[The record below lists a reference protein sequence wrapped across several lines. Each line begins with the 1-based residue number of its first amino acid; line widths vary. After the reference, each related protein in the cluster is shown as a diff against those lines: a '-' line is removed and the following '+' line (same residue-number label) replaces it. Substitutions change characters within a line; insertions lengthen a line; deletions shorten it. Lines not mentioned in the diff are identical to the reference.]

1 MRIAYITAGAG
12 HMYCGSC
19 LRDNT
24 LAMALRA
31 AGHDVQ
37 LIPTY
42 TPTRTDEANVSHD
55 RVFLGG
61 INVFLQQH
69 LALFRRTPW
78 VLDRLLDA
86 PALLRLA
93 TRWGVS
99 VDPAQ
104 LGAMTVSMLHGPAGF
119 QRKEIDKLV
128 RYLAD
133 EMQPEIVTLPNSL
146 LTGLVPAIKAGL
158 PGVPVCCTFQGEE
171 LFLDSLGEPYRSKS
185 LELIRTH
192 AAQVD
197 AFIAVSRFGAD
208 QMAGYLG
215 LDRNRIQVVPL
226 GINLD
231 GHAKRAGGDPEPFT
245 IGYLGRIAPE
255 KGLHVLCE
263 AYRRLASRGEAL
275 PPSRLWA
282 AGYLGPEHRAYLAAI
297 QQRMEEWGLAARFRY
312 HGELDRPAKLAFLR
326 DLSVLSVPGD
336 YEDPKGL
343 FLLESMASG
352 VPIVQPRRGAATEI
366 VETTGGGVLVAP
378 GDPDALAEGLA
389 GLLTNPARRRAL
401 GDRGFDGVRAHY
413 SAGGMRDRALDVYRS
428 LVAPAG
434 AQAAESVEHHR
445 A

>member
-1 MRIAYITAGAG
+1 MKIAHITAGAG

-42 TPTRTDEANVSHD
+42 TPTRTDEANLSQD

-78 VLDRLLDA
+78 VLDRLLDS

-104 LGAMTVSMLHGPAGF
+104 LGAMTVSMLHGPDGF
-119 QRKEIDKLV
+119 QRKEIEKLV

-146 LTGLVPAIKAGL
+146 LIGLAPAIKAGL
-158 PGVPVCCTFQGEE
+158 RGVPVCCTFQGEE
-171 LFLDSLGEPYRSKS
+171 LFLDSLGEPYRAKA
-185 LELIRTH
+185 LDLIREH
-192 AAQVD
+192 AALID
-197 AFIAVSRFGAD
+197 AFIAVSQFGAG

-215 LDRNRIQVVPL
+215 LARSRIQVVPL

-231 GHAKRAGGDPEPFT
+231 GHAKRAGADPDPFT

-263 AYRRLASRGEAL
+263 AYRRLASRGARL
-275 PPSRLWA
+275 PPSRVWA
-282 AGYLGPEHRAYLAAI
+282 AGYLGPEHRAYLAGI
-297 QQRMEEWGLAARFRY
+297 EQRMRDWGLSAQFRY
-312 HGELDRPAKLAFLR
+312 HGELDRSAKLAYLR
-326 DLSVLSVPGD
+326 ELSVLSVPGD

-343 FLLESMASG
+343 FLLEAMASG
-352 VPIVQPRRGAATEI
+352 VPLVQPRRGAATEI
-366 VETTGGGVLVAP
+366 VETTGGGILVAA
-378 GDPDALAEGLA
+378 GDPDALADGLA
-389 GLLTNPARRRAL
+389 GMMSDPAMRRAY
-401 GDRGFDGVRAHY
+401 GTRGYDGVRSHY
-413 SAGGMRDRALDVYRS
+413 SAARMRDRALEVYRP
-428 LVAPAG
+428 LLPPAG
-434 AQAAESVEHHR
+434 RR
-445 A
+445 AGGGDERHA

>member
-24 LAMALRA
+24 LAMALRQ

-42 TPTRTDEANVSHD
+42 TPTRTDEQNVSHD

-78 VLDRLLDA
+78 VLDRLLDS
-86 PALLRLA
+86 PFLLRLA

-104 LGAMTVSMLHGPAGF
+104 LGAMTVSMLHGPDGF

-133 EMQPEIVTLPNSL
+133 EMRPDIVTLPNSL
-146 LTGLVPAIKAGL
+146 LIGLVPAIKPGL
-158 PGVPVCCTFQGEE
+158 GGVPVCCTFQGEE
-171 LFLDSLGEPYRSKS
+171 LFLDSLGEPYKTRA
-185 LELIRTH
+185 LELIRQH
-192 AAQVD
+192 AALVD
-197 AFIAVSRFGAD
+197 TFIAVSAFGAD
-208 QMAGYLG
+208 QIAGYLG
-215 LDRNRIQVVPL
+215 LDRRRIQVVPL
-226 GINLD
+226 GINLE
-231 GHAKRAGGDPEPFT
+231 GHARRTGADPEPFT

-263 AYRRLASRGEAL
+263 AYRRLVSGGAAL

-282 AGYLGPEHRAYLAAI
+282 AGYLGPEHRAYLAGI
-297 QQRMEEWGLAARFRY
+297 QQQMDDWGLAPQFRY
-312 HGELDRPAKLAFLR
+312 HGELDRPAKLEFLR
-326 DLSVLSVPGD
+326 ELSLLSVPGD

-343 FLLESMASG
+343 FLLEAMASG

-366 VETTGGGVLVAP
+366 IETTGGGVLVTP
-378 GDPDALAEGLA
+378 GDPDALAQGLA
-389 GLLTNPARRRAL
+389 GLMTDAAGRRLL
-401 GDRGFDGVRAHY
+401 GDRGYDGVRVHY
-413 SAGGMRDRALDVYRS
+413 SAAVMRDRALAVYRS
-428 LVAPAG
+428 LVGPPGAPAD
-434 AQAAESVEHHR
+434 AKTEPRR

>member
-78 VLDRLLDA
+78 VLDRLLDS

-119 QRKEIDKLV
+119 QRKEVDKLV

-133 EMQPEIVTLPNSL
+133 EMQPEIVSLPNSL
-146 LTGLVPAIKAGL
+146 LIGLVPAIKAGL

-171 LFLDSLGEPYRSKS
+171 LFLDSLGEPYRSKA

-215 LDRNRIQVVPL
+215 LARSRIQVVPL

-231 GHAKRAGGDPEPFT
+231 GHAKRAGADPDPFT

-255 KGLHVLCE
+255 KGLHILCE
-263 AYRRLASRGEAL
+263 AYRRLVTRGAPL

-282 AGYLGPEHRAYLAAI
+282 AGYLGPEHRAYLAGI
-297 QQRMEEWGLAARFRY
+297 EQQLRDWGLSAQFRY

-326 DLSVLSVPGD
+326 ELSVLSVPGD

-343 FLLESMASG
+343 FLLEAMASG
-352 VPIVQPRRGAATEI
+352 VPVVQPRRGAATEI
-366 VETTGGGVLVAP
+366 IETTGGGVLIAP
-378 GDPDALAEGLA
+378 GDPDALAQGLA
-389 GLLTNPARRRAL
+389 GLLTDPSRRRAL

-413 SAGGMRDRALDVYRS
+413 SAAGMRDRALDVYRS

-434 AQAAESVEHHR
+434 ARAAERAEHHR

>member
-1 MRIAYITAGAG
+1 MKIAYITAGAG

-42 TPTRTDEANVSHD
+42 TPTRTDEANLSQD

-78 VLDRLLDA
+78 VLDRLLDS

-104 LGAMTVSMLHGPAGF
+104 LGAMTVSMLHGPDGF
-119 QRKEIDKLV
+119 QRKEIEKLV

-146 LTGLVPAIKAGL
+146 LIGLAPAIKAGL
-158 PGVPVCCTFQGEE
+158 RGVPVCCTFQGEE
-171 LFLDSLGEPYRSKS
+171 LFLDSLGEPYRAKA
-185 LELIRTH
+185 LDLIREH
-192 AAQVD
+192 AALID
-197 AFIAVSRFGAD
+197 AFIAVSQFGAG

-215 LDRNRIQVVPL
+215 LARSRIQVVPL

-231 GHAKRAGGDPEPFT
+231 GHAKRAGADPDPFT

-263 AYRRLASRGEAL
+263 AYRRLASRGARL
-275 PPSRLWA
+275 PPSRVWA
-282 AGYLGPEHRAYLAAI
+282 AGYLGPEHRAYLAGI
-297 QQRMEEWGLAARFRY
+297 EQRMRDWGLSAQFRY
-312 HGELDRPAKLAFLR
+312 HGELDRSAKLAYLR
-326 DLSVLSVPGD
+326 ELSVLSVPGD

-343 FLLESMASG
+343 FLLEAMASG
-352 VPIVQPRRGAATEI
+352 VPLVQPRRGAATEI
-366 VETTGGGVLVAP
+366 VETTGGGILVTA
-378 GDPDALAEGLA
+378 GDPDALADGLA
-389 GLLTNPARRRAL
+389 GMMSDPAMRRAY
-401 GDRGFDGVRAHY
+401 GTRGYDGVRSHY
-413 SAGGMRDRALDVYRS
+413 SAARMRDRALEVYRP
-428 LVAPAG
+428 LLPPAG
-434 AQAAESVEHHR
+434 RR
-445 A
+445 AGGGDERHA

>member
-1 MRIAYITAGAG
+1 MKIAYLTAGAG
-12 HMYCGSC
+12 RMYCGSC

-69 LALFRRTPW
+69 TAIFRRTPW
-78 VLDRLLDA
+78 VVDRLLDS

-99 VDPAQ
+99 VDPAE
-104 LGAMTVSMLHGPAGF
+104 LGEMTVSMLHGPEGF

-133 EMQPEIVTLPNSL
+133 ELRPEIVSLPNSL
-146 LTGLVPAIKAGL
+146 LIGLAPALKAGL

-171 LFLDSLGEPYRSKS
+171 LFLDSLGERYRAKS
-185 LELIRTH
+185 LDLIRRH
-192 AAQVD
+192 AEQVD

-208 QMAGYLG
+208 QMASYLG
-215 LDRNRIQVVPL
+215 LDRGRIRVVPL
-226 GINLD
+226 GISLD
-231 GHAKRAGGDPEPFT
+231 GHEKRAGADPEPFT
-245 IGYLGRIAPE
+245 IGYLARIAPE
-255 KGLHVLCE
+255 KGLHVLCD
-263 AYRRLASRGEAL
+263 AYRRLASSGAAL
-275 PPSRLWA
+275 PPSRVWA
-282 AGYLGPEHRAYLAAI
+282 AGYLGPEHRAYLAGV
-297 QQRMEEWGLAARFRY
+297 QQRMEEWGLTERFRY
-312 HGELDRPAKLAFLR
+312 HGESDRRGKLAFLR
-326 DLSVLSVPGD
+326 ELSVLSVPGD

-343 FLLESMASG
+343 FLLEAMASG

-366 VETTGGGVLVAP
+366 VEATGGGLLVAP
-378 GDPDALAEGLA
+378 GDPDALAQGLA
-389 GLLTNPARRRAL
+389 ALMMDPARRRAL
-401 GDRGFDGVRAHY
+401 GDAGYDGVRAHY
-413 SAGGMRDRALDVYRS
+413 SAAGMRDRALDVYRS
-428 LVAPAG
+428 LVGPAG
-434 AQAAESVEHHR
+434 PPAAESTEHHR

>member
-1 MRIAYITAGAG
+1 MKIAYITAGAG

-24 LAMALRA
+24 LAAALRE

-42 TPTRTDEANVSHD
+42 TPTRTDEANVSQG

-99 VDPAQ
+99 VDPVQ
-104 LGAMTVSMLHGPAGF
+104 LGAMTVSMLHGPDGF

-133 EMQPEIVTLPNSL
+133 EMRPEIVSLPNSL
-146 LTGLVPAIKAGL
+146 LIGLTPAIKAGL
-158 PGVPVCCTFQGEE
+158 RGVPVCCTFQGEE
-171 LFLDSLGEPYRSKS
+171 LFLDSLGRPFRTKS
-185 LELIRTH
+185 LELIRKH

-197 AFIAVSRFGAD
+197 AFVAVSRFGAD
-208 QMAGYLG
+208 QIAGYLG
-215 LDRNRIQVVPL
+215 LDRDRIDVVPL

-231 GHAKRAGGDPEPFT
+231 GHAKRTGGDPEPFT
-245 IGYLGRIAPE
+245 IGYLARIAPE

-263 AYRRLASRGEAL
+263 AYRRLASGSTAL
-275 PPSRLWA
+275 PPARLWA
-282 AGYLGPEHRAYLAAI
+282 AGYLAPEHRAYLAGI
-297 QQRMEEWGLAARFRY
+297 QRRMADWGLAGRFKY
-312 HGELDRPAKLAFLR
+312 HGELDRRAKLEFLGE
-326 DLSVLSVPGD
+326 LSVLSVPGD

-343 FLLESMASG
+343 FLLEAMASG
-352 VPIVQPRRGAATEI
+352 VPVVQPKRGAATEI
-366 VETTGGGVLVAP
+366 VERTGGGVLVAP
-378 GDPDALAEGLA
+378 GDADALAHGLGELA
-389 GLLTNPARRRAL
+389 SDPARRRAL
-401 GDRGFDGVRAHY
+401 GDRGYDGVRAHY
-413 SAGGMRDRALDVYRS
+413 HAAAMRDRTLEIYRTALARVGRS
-428 LVAPAG
+428 G
-434 AQAAESVEHHR
+434 
-445 A
+445 

>member
-42 TPTRTDEANVSHD
+42 TPTRTDEQNVSHD

-78 VLDRLLDA
+78 VLDRVLDS
-86 PALLRLA
+86 PFLLRLA

-104 LGAMTVSMLHGPAGF
+104 LGAMTVSMLHGPDGF

-128 RYLAD
+128 RYLSD
-133 EMQPEIVTLPNSL
+133 EMRPEIVTLPNSL
-146 LTGLVPAIKAGL
+146 LIGLVPAIKKGL
-158 PGVPVCCTFQGEE
+158 GGVPVCCTFQGEE
-171 LFLDSLGEPYRSKS
+171 LFLDSLGEPYKTRSID
-185 LELIRTH
+185 LIRQH
-192 AAQVD
+192 AALVD
-197 AFIAVSRFGAD
+197 AFIAVSQFGAD
-208 QMAGYLG
+208 QIAGYLG
-215 LDRNRIQVVPL
+215 LDRRRIQVVPL
-226 GINLD
+226 GINLE
-231 GHAKRAGGDPEPFT
+231 GHAKRAGADPEPFT

-263 AYRRLASRGEAL
+263 AYRRLVSGGAAL
-275 PPSRLWA
+275 PPSRVWA
-282 AGYLGPEHRAYLAAI
+282 AGYLGPEHRGYLAGI
-297 QQRMEEWGLAARFRY
+297 QQQMSDWGLSSQFRY

-326 DLSVLSVPGD
+326 ELSLLSVPGA

-343 FLLESMASG
+343 FLLEAMASG
-352 VPIVQPRRGAATEI
+352 IPVVQPRRGAATEI
-366 VETTGGGVLVAP
+366 VDTAGGGVLVAP
-378 GDPDALAEGLA
+378 GDPDALAQGLA
-389 GLLTNPARRRAL
+389 GLMTDTAKRRSL
-401 GDRGFDGVRAHY
+401 GDRGYDGVRLHY
-413 SAGGMRDRALDVYRS
+413 SADVMRDRALDVYRS
-428 LVAPAG
+428 LAG
-434 AQAAESVEHHR
+434 PPGVR
-445 A
+445 ADAKTEPSRA

>member
-42 TPTRTDEANVSHD
+42 TPTRTDEANASQD

-78 VLDRLLDA
+78 VIDRLLDS

-133 EMQPEIVTLPNSL
+133 EVRPEIVTLPNSL
-146 LTGLVPAIKAGL
+146 LIGLAPAIKDAL

-171 LFLDSLGEPYRSKS
+171 LFLDSLGETYRARS
-185 LELIRTH
+185 LGLIRRH
-192 AAQVD
+192 AEQVD
-197 AFIAVSRFGAD
+197 AFVAVSRFGAD

-215 LDRNRIQVVPL
+215 LDRSRIQVVPL
-226 GINLD
+226 GINLE
-231 GHAKRAGGDPEPFT
+231 GHARRAADPEPFT

-255 KGLHVLCE
+255 KGLHVLCD
-263 AYRRLASRGEAL
+263 AYRRLVSGGAAL
-275 PPSRLWA
+275 PPSRVWA
-282 AGYLGPEHRAYLAAI
+282 AGYLGPEHRAYLAGI
-297 QQRMEEWGLAARFRY
+297 QQRMTDWGLADRFRY
-312 HGELDRPAKLAFLR
+312 HGELDRPAKLSFLR
-326 DLSVLSVPGD
+326 ELSVLSVPGD

-343 FLLESMASG
+343 FLLEAMASG
-352 VPIVQPRRGAATEI
+352 VPVVQPRRGAAIELI
-366 VETTGGGVLVAP
+366 EATGGGILVAP
-378 GDPDALAEGLA
+378 GDPDALARGWTDLM
-389 GLLTNPARRRAL
+389 TDPARRRVL
-401 GDRGFDGVRAHY
+401 GERGYDNVRSHY
-413 SAGGMRDRALDVYRS
+413 SAAGMRDRALEVYRS
-428 LVAPAG
+428 LVAPA
-434 AQAAESVEHHR
+434 AQEAEGHR

>member
-42 TPTRTDEANVSHD
+42 TPTRTDEANLSQD

-78 VLDRLLDA
+78 VLDRLLDS

-93 TRWGVS
+93 TRWAVS

-104 LGAMTVSMLHGPAGF
+104 LGAMTVSMLHGPDGF
-119 QRKEIDKLV
+119 QRKEIEKLV

-146 LTGLVPAIKAGL
+146 LIGLAPAIKAGL
-158 PGVPVCCTFQGEE
+158 RGVPVCCTFQGEE
-171 LFLDSLGEPYRSKS
+171 LFLDSLGEPYRAKS

-192 AAQVD
+192 ASRVD
-197 AFIAVSRFGAD
+197 AFVAVSRFGAD

-215 LDRNRIQVVPL
+215 LDRSRIEIVPL

-263 AYRRLASRGEAL
+263 AYRRLVSGSQPV
-275 PPSRLWA
+275 PPTRLWA
-282 AGYLGPEHRAYLAAI
+282 AGYLGPEHRAYLSGI
-297 QQRMEEWGLAARFRY
+297 QQRMAEWGLAEHFTY
-312 HGELDRPAKLAFLR
+312 HGELDRVAKLQFLR
-326 DLSVLSVPGD
+326 ELSVLSVPGG

-343 FLLESMASG
+343 FLLEAMASG
-352 VPIVQPRRGAATEI
+352 VPIVQPSRGAAAEI
-366 VETTGGGVLVAP
+366 IETTGGGILVAP
-378 GDPDALAEGLA
+378 GDPDALARGLA
-389 GLLTNPARRRAL
+389 ELVSDPARRRAL
-401 GDRGFDGVRAHY
+401 GDRGYDGVRAHY
-413 SAGGMRDRALDVYRS
+413 HAAVMRDRALEVYRAALARAWRNGS
-428 LVAPAG
+428 GG
-434 AQAAESVEHHR
+434 AERYR

>member
-24 LAMALRA
+24 LAMALSR

-42 TPTRTDEANVSHD
+42 TPTRTDEQNVSYG

-78 VLDRLLDA
+78 MLDRVLDS
-86 PALLRLA
+86 PSLLRLA

-99 VDPAQ
+99 VDPAE
-104 LGAMTVSMLHGPAGF
+104 LGAMTVSMLHGPDGF

-133 EMQPEIVTLPNSL
+133 ELRPEIVTLPNSL
-146 LTGLVPAIKAGL
+146 LIGLVPAIKKGL

-171 LFLDSLGEPYRSKS
+171 LFLDSLGDPYKEKS
-185 LELIRTH
+185 LEIIRRH
-192 AAQVD
+192 AALVD
-197 AFIAVSRFGAD
+197 AFIAVSGFGAD

-215 LDRNRIQVVPL
+215 LDRGRIHVVPL
-226 GINLD
+226 GINLE
-231 GHAKRAGGDPEPFT
+231 GHTKRAGADPEPFT
-245 IGYLGRIAPE
+245 IGYLARIAPE

-263 AYRRLASRGEAL
+263 AYRRLVSGGAAL

-282 AGYLGPEHRAYLAAI
+282 AGYLGPEHRGYLASI
-297 QQRMEEWGLAARFRY
+297 QRQMSDWGLSSQFLY
-312 HGELDRPAKLAFLR
+312 HGELDRPAKLAFLQE
-326 DLSVLSVPGD
+326 LSLLSVPGD

-343 FLLESMASG
+343 FLLEAMASG

-366 VETTGGGVLVAP
+366 VGSTGGGLLVAP
-378 GDPDALAEGLA
+378 ADPDALAR
-389 GLLTNPARRRAL
+389 GLLELLTDPARRRAL
-401 GDRGFDGVRAHY
+401 GDRGSEGVRAHY
-413 SAGGMRDRALDVYRS
+413 SAAIMRDRAVGVFEAVLAR
-428 LVAPAG
+428 AG
-434 AQAAESVEHHR
+434 R
-445 A
+445 AGR